1 MPTIPAVGDVR
12 NREAGADVQ
21 SVQTV
26 REGLE
31 DLARSLHA
39 SYLNRWGR
47 HDRAGLERQA
57 TEPAEQRRGGRISA
71 A

>member
-1 MPTIPAVGDVR
+1 MRAVGGDSVDR
-12 NREAGADVQ
+12 KADVQ
-21 SVQTV
+21 TA
-26 REGLE
+26 RAGLE

-47 HDRAGLERQA
+47 HDPAGLERQA
-57 TEPAEQRRGGRISA
+57 ADAAEQHRDQRRRRRISA